1 MRVRVKKWGNSYAIR
16 IPKAIFD
23 DASLENDSEVDISI
37 SNGKIILNPVPTRII
52 TLESLVSG
60 ITEENKHHE
69 VDTGPAIGNEVE

>member
-1 MRVRVKKWGNSYAIR
+1 MRVSIKKWGNSYAIR

-23 DASLENDSEVDISI
+23 DASLENDSELDISI
-37 SNGKIILNPVPTRII
+37 SNGKIILNPVPIRII